1 MINYLKSRVQ
11 QNELVYSQVKKNEQ
25 DDVND
30 RQSDRKNIT
39 FFIYYIKYGGICKKF
54 LVHLTS
60 AYLLEKKA
68 FHPLDEIRA
77 DTKVRP
83 PHPGPLPGGEGIR
96 GLITPANLIEQRPDM
111 LEKKYALVE

>member
-1 MINYLKSRVQ
+1 M
-11 QNELVYSQVKKNEQ
+11 
-25 DDVND
+25 
-30 RQSDRKNIT
+30 
-39 FFIYYIKYGGICKKF
+39 
-54 LVHLTS
+54 VHPTS
-60 AYLLEKKA
+60 AYPLEKKA

-96 GLITPANLIEQRPDM
+96 GLITLANLIEQRPDM